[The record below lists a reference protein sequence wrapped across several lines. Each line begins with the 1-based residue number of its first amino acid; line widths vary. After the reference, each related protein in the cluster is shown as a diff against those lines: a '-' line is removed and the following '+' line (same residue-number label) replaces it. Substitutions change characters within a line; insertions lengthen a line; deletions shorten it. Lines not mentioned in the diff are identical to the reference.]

1 MPLHFN
7 MGGNNSR
14 RRLATSEHFGILL
27 RGIPKMNRRQQLQ
40 DTLERILTALK
51 AEYHPE
57 QVIVFGSLASGLITD
72 TSDLDLLIVKKTS
85 KGFFERV
92 KEVIALCDYDIGVDF
107 LIYTPEEL
115 SEAAQVNPFVRDEIL
130 AKGKVVYSAAA

>member
-1 MPLHFN
+1 MPSHFN
-7 MGGNNSR
+7 MNGNNWR
-14 RRLATSEHFGILL
+14 RHLATSERFGILL

-51 AEYHPE
+51 DGYQSE
-57 QVIVFGSLASGLITD
+57 QVIVFGSLASGVITD

-92 KEVIALCDYDIGVDF
+92 KDVVALCD
-107 LIYTPEEL
+107 
-115 SEAAQVNPFVRDEIL
+115 
-130 AKGKVVYSAAA
+130 